1 MYVVSNGKFI
11 EALMQENK
19 ALRRTVHELTRVSEK
34 KDDAYVELGKENEE
48 LIQALGKTRQY
59 CGGGVGVST
68 QALNKVS
75 SKEKFF
81 GELLIEF
88 ADETQNIQ

>member
-1 MYVVSNGKFI
+1 MVSNGKFI

>member
-1 MYVVSNGKFI
+1 MVSNGKFI

-19 ALRRTVHELTRVSEK
+19 ALRRTVHELTRASEK
-34 KDDAYVELGKENEE
+34 KDEAYMGLGEENEE

-75 SKEKFF
+75 SKE
-81 GELLIEF
+81 ELLKEVRIEF
-88 ADETQNIQ
+88 ADEIKKIR

>member
-1 MYVVSNGKFI
+1 MSNGKFI

-19 ALRRTVHELTRVSEK
+19 TLRRTVHELTRASEK
-34 KDDAYVELGKENEE
+34 KDEAYVELGEENEE
-48 LIQALGKTRQY
+48 LIRALGKTRQY

-75 SKEKFF
+75 SKEGFF
-81 GELLIEF
+81 GEVRIEF
-88 ADETQNIQ
+88 VDETQSIQ